1 MHVIA
6 RLPRGIGF
14 LAALPGIGVGLL
26 QRLGI
31 GHRRVVLQ
39 FLEAGAVGGQHSV
52 GLSPCLIGV
61 LLFGLGRL
69 QRLARGVQFAA
80 GVVESGLSGAQ
91 IAGLTP
97 GLRGG
102 IALVALVELA
112 DGTLQRLVLLQL
124 STVFLQLVQCI
135 GNIGQQVVGDRGQ
148 GLGERVRQAGLVGLF
163 GQLWLA

>member
-1 MHVIA
+1 MLGALGARARGLPLALQAGLHVIA

-97 GLRGG
+97 
-102 IALVALVELA
+102 ACVAA
-112 DGTLQRLVLLQL
+112 
-124 STVFLQLVQCI
+124 
-135 GNIGQQVVGDRGQ
+135 
-148 GLGERVRQAGLVGLF
+148 
-163 GQLWLA
+163 